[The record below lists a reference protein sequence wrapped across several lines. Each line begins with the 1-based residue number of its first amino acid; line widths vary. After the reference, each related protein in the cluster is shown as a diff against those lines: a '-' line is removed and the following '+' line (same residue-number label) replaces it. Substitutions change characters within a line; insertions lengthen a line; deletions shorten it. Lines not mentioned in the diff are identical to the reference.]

1 MRAVRALL
9 LFAVALL
16 LAYVAGWAMRGT
28 DLAAPA
34 GVAAAVCALLAV
46 AAPPPKAAK

>member
-9 LFAVALL
+9 LFAVALA

-28 DLAAPA
+28 ELSAPA
-34 GVAAAVCALLAV
+34 GVAAAACMLLAV
-46 AAPPPKAAK
+46 TSPPRQARK